1 MIINNHTLRLPFLAS
16 ALCVASV
23 CLFASLSITQ
33 VSGGA
38 RASTGAEDAL
48 SDSANLV
55 EIAEFP
61 LFGHSSEGAN
71 VQIFINVTT
80 KDSVASV
87 IYYGEM
93 GRLEYIF
100 IFNKKLIDAARAD
113 YTYTSHITD
122 TWGEVA
128 SIEKSTLKTSKE
140 AEKDMKETFLEIRK
154 EFAEG
159 MKDGA
164 PVKRGFDAIDDGDKA
179 TDKGMVRYYYD
190 LAVKKFDNALRLDP
204 PNAVAR
210 AGRGRAY
217 LRKGDNKQAIA
228 DFSEALRL
236 NPKDA
241 VSISNRGRA
250 YARTGD
256 YDRAVADFEEA
267 AKLAPE
273 NELIKQNLER
283 AKRREKGL

>member
-1 MIINNHTLRLPFLAS
+1 MLINDRTIRVLFPAV
-16 ALCVASV
+16 ALCLAAA
-23 CLFASLSITQ
+23 LFSLSA
-33 VSGGA
+33 A
-38 RASTGAEDAL
+38 RVAAGTGSSAGAEDAL
-48 SDSANLV
+48 SDLANLV
-55 EIAEFP
+55 EIAEFT

-71 VQIFINVTT
+71 VQVFINLRV

-87 IYYGEM
+87 TYYGEM
-93 GRLEYIF
+93 GRTEYIF
-100 IFNKKLIDAARAD
+100 IFNKKLIDAAMAD
-113 YTYTSHITD
+113 YTYTGHITD
-122 TWGEVA
+122 TGGEIA

-140 AEKDMKETFLEIRK
+140 AEKDLTETFLEIRK

-164 PVKRGFDAIDDGDKA
+164 PVKRGFDALDNGDKA

-190 LAVKKFDNALRLDP
+190 LSIKKFDNALRLDP
-204 PNAVAR
+204 QNAVAH

-236 NPKDA
+236 NPKDP

-256 YDRAVADFEEA
+256 YDRAIADFEAA

-283 AKRREKGL
+283 AKRRERGL